1 MGECLIDL
9 LQQLQPLVG
18 GFQIA
23 VPDRVAELGD
33 LRSPAGRRP
42 SCGSAVETAFRG
54 VLLEA
59 ATKSS
64 AGVVRSGIFDRSVTL
79 SYSPARACS
88 TSETAYRRAWTR
100 SGTSRA
106 TLAGETS

>member
-54 VLLEA
+54 VLLE
-59 ATKSS
+59 
-64 AGVVRSGIFDRSVTL
+64 GRNEIER
-79 SYSPARACS
+79 R
-88 TSETAYRRAWTR
+88 RRAFR
-100 SGTSRA
+100 HLR
-106 TLAGETS
+106 